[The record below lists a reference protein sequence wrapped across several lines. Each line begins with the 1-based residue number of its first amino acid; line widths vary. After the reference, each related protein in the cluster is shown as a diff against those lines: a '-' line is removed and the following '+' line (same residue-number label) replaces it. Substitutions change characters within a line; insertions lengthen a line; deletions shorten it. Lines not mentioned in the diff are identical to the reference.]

1 MQLTQEK
8 QSTERQVND
17 VMSNGQDGY
26 YETQIKEYE
35 DNLNRTT
42 RETQQ
47 IQVELAKLEEENI
60 LHDNKTKMIINSLK
74 HDYETEYQYQG

>member
-1 MQLTQEK
+1 LQLTQEK